1 MGFPGLQNSFARNT
15 AGSSR
20 GKMTMPAPPIA
31 GRKDEM
37 DWQSEANER
46 RSHIQPRP
54 TNSKNDS
61 SDWEKFTHMLF
72 NHLCCYPSTRA
83 YRQLTIQLILNADV
97 ESLELDKYN
106 RASVEL
112 LETFGEEVVEGRT
125 DAAFAKVVK
134 NLNIFVE
141 VFLNCGMLTHLAETL
156 ALLASLVYE
165 NEKILD
171 CLISPVREADGGS
184 LVLSIM
190 KIVKKHLKPKSEVKG
205 GEEMKGSQEI
215 IEEMIQDNLTDC
227 VLNFVET
234 VVMHSQD
241 SQTGKLMPLLKDAVV
256 IQTPLLSSQKP
267 WCVYRW
273 TRFLVFAAAH
283 RMMTVGIVSQPRSKQ
298 LPNAENGYNS
308 TLLHL
313 LSGYLTTPHAK
324 MRPID
329 KHKHLLLILTLLH
342 TIIKND
348 EVMLTSLV
356 DSKVL
361 IPSLITL
368 LTRDSGILWNE
379 DNIVLYPSEDEISTE
394 NVIDRIIPLTQLINL
409 LITNTNQTKFASKLQ
424 NNRPSFQ
431 HMCIVSLGRIAFAE
445 SPDFISD
452 DYKEDL
458 EYLSDI
464 ARDLLVLI
472 ISPDEGDMI
481 YLTYNSDEE

>member
-15 AGSSR
+15 AGLSR
-20 GKMTMPAPPIA
+20 GKTAMPAPPIA
-31 GRKDEM
+31 SRKDEM
-37 DWQSEANER
+37 DWQSETNER
-46 RSHIQPRP
+46 RAHSQPRP
-54 TNSKNDS
+54 TTSKNDS
-61 SDWEKFTHMLF
+61 SDWEKFTHLLF

-97 ESLELDKYN
+97 ESVELDKYN

-156 ALLASLVYE
+156 ALLASLVYA

-171 CLISPVREADGGS
+171 SLLSPVHEVDGSS

-190 KIVKKHLKPKSEVKG
+190 KIVKKHLKPKTQVNES
-205 GEEMKGSQEI
+205 EEMKGSQEI
-215 IEEMIQDNLTDC
+215 LEEMIQDNLMDC

-241 SQTGKLMPLLKDAVV
+241 SQTGKLMPLLKDAAV
-256 IQTPLLSSQKP
+256 IQIPLLSSQKP

-283 RMMTVGIVSQPRSKQ
+283 RMMTVGIVNQPRSKQ

-313 LSGYLTTPHAK
+313 LSGYLTNPHAK

-329 KHKHLLLILTLLH
+329 KHKHLLLILALLH

-368 LTRDSGILWNE
+368 LTKDTGILWNE
-379 DNIVLYPSEDEISTE
+379 DNIVLYPSEDELSTE